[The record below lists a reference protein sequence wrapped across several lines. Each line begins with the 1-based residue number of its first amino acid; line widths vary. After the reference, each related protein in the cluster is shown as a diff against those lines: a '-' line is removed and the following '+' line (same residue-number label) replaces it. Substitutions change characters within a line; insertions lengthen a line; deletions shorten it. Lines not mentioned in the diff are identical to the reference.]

1 MAKVVEVSVFKPAA
15 GKLDEYLSVAK
26 DFKAYVLGAGVEE
39 VWFNTGSV
47 GRHFGCVV
55 GYQVVANSMC
65 DISDGLVSDAGNI
78 AKASGVNIDLSKELL
93 QKSDDYKDLAELASE
108 LGEDV
113 FDWILTG
120 GEDHFFLAT
129 VSADKASDDLGLLV
143 GKVEAGSGVVN
154 LDGKAITKAGYQH
167 F

>member
-1 MAKVVEVSVFKPAA
+1 VAPNNLIKVATA
-15 GKLDEYLSVAK
+15 
-26 DFKAYVLGAGVEE
+26 
-39 VWFNTGSV
+39 
-47 GRHFGCVV
+47 
-55 GYQVVANSMC
+55 MC
-65 DISDGLVSDAGNI
+65 DISDGLVTDAGNI
-78 AKASGVNIDLSKELL
+78 ARASDVNIELSKELL
-93 QKSDDYKDLAELASE
+93 QKSNDYKDLAELATE

-143 GKVEAGSGVVN
+143 GKVEAGSGVVK